1 VYRIQVNQKTPAT
14 PAIDAKG
21 LFRVRFAHNNK
32 GKTTML
38 PMLDIPHAIE
48 QAGGNPDLA
57 KELFTML
64 LKELPDQK
72 HKLNQALNDGDEQGL
87 WDNAHK
93 IYGSTAYCG
102 VPALQRAAKELEEAI
117 KAKTSDITDK
127 IEGVNKAIEE
137 LLMDGEA
144 ALEQEWL

>member
-1 VYRIQVNQKTPAT
+1 
-14 PAIDAKG
+14 
-21 LFRVRFAHNNK
+21 
-32 GKTTML
+32 ML

-72 HKLNQALNDGDEQGL
+72 HKLNQAFKDGDEQGL
-87 WDNAHK
+87 WDYAHQ

-102 VPALQRAAKELEEAI
+102 VPALQRAAKVLEEAI
-117 KAKTSDITDK
+117 KQSAEDIENKIKT
-127 IEGVNKAIEE
+127 VNQAIEE
-137 LLMDGEA
+137 LMSIGPDE
-144 ALEQEWL
+144 LERNWE

>member
-1 VYRIQVNQKTPAT
+1 
-14 PAIDAKG
+14 
-21 LFRVRFAHNNK
+21 
-32 GKTTML
+32 ML

-64 LKELPDQK
+64 LKDLPDLQR
-72 HKLNQALNDGDEQGL
+72 KLNQAFDNGDTQGL
-87 WDNAHK
+87 WDHAHK

-102 VPALQRAAKELEEAI
+102 VPALNKAAKELEDAI
-117 KAKTSDITDK
+117 KGKTGDVADRIQAL
-127 IEGVNKAIEE
+127 NKATEE
-137 LLMDGEA
+137 LLMDGET

>member
-1 VYRIQVNQKTPAT
+1 
-14 PAIDAKG
+14 
-21 LFRVRFAHNNK
+21 
-32 GKTTML
+32 ML

-72 HKLNQALNDGDEQGL
+72 HKLNQAFNDGDEQGL
-87 WDNAHK
+87 WDYAHK

-102 VPALQRAAKELEEAI
+102 VPALQRAVKELEEAI
-117 KAKTSDITDK
+117 KAKTSDITGK

>member
-1 VYRIQVNQKTPAT
+1 
-14 PAIDAKG
+14 
-21 LFRVRFAHNNK
+21 
-32 GKTTML
+32 ML

-64 LKELPDQK
+64 LKELPDLKQ
-72 HKLNQALNDGDEQGL
+72 KLNQAFDNGDEQGL
-87 WDNAHK
+87 WDHAHK

-102 VPALQRAAKELEEAI
+102 VPALQKAAKELEEVI
-117 KAKTSDITDK
+117 KSKSNDISDK
-127 IEGVNKAIEE
+127 IQAVNKAIEE
-137 LLMDGEA
+137 LLMDGET